1 MEWDGRGCDSNS
13 RRGALCV
20 HGEKGALRHHTG
32 LRPETTTLSSPL
44 FLSASVFPHWP
55 LASSTSH
62 LSPLSF
68 SFLAPF
74 YPNFYAPLH
83 PPPLAPL
90 AGLSKSGRKG
100 RPLTLTGAVP
110 KLRWSWGAGGARSHQ
125 ELPFWAS
132 LKGSRRPPR
141 AAAPKGGVRTALVG
155 AEAGARVDAG
165 LLLLQ
170 QASCQCWGCGV
181 AGAG

>member
-1 MEWDGRGCDSNS
+1 MCPRGEGSIKAPH
-13 RRGALCV
+13 RTQAL
-20 HGEKGALRHHTG
+20 
-32 LRPETTTLSSPL
+32 ETTTLSSPL

-141 AAAPKGGVRTALVG
+141 AAAPKGGVRAALVG
-155 AEAGARVDAG
+155 AEAGARVDPWLL

-170 QASCQCWGCGV
+170 QASCQCWGGGV